1 MLKALRVFMQPSNI
15 DVLVQQAGKFSILI
29 HVKYSI
35 EVTFIRFKLAQ
46 QISTVILQ
54 QVVFNFL
61 LPFA

>member
-1 MLKALRVFMQPSNI
+1 MQPSNI